1 MELTNLQPSFE
12 YCKLNLQIMTNMGF
26 DEYSKWENF
35 CKLKSFLEEILNRL
49 EKQEKTESFSAL
61 YNNNYGSN
69 FKKH

>member
-1 MELTNLQPSFE
+1 
-12 YCKLNLQIMTNMGF
+12 MTNMGF
-26 DEYSKWENF
+26 DEYSKSENF